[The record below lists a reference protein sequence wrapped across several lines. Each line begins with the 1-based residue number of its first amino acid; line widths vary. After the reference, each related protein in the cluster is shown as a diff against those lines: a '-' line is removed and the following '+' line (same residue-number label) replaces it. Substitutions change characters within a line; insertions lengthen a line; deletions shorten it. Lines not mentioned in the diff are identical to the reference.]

1 MKNCFLKYGFG
12 ILGFCLTACS
22 ESEIDLSSI
31 PTIDTEYTLPQ
42 GKSDADDRIV
52 NTYEKYGTYILY
64 EFTEADMKWMQS
76 DVHNDWR
83 DYRYTPAQTE
93 YVGIIMDC
101 LEDYVFRFYPEPF
114 LARALPYKIF
124 LTATLSQDGLFADM
138 RILSSQM
145 VISNCS
151 EVINTL
157 LETEAGRIAFK
168 NKIQSTFWASWIG
181 MFSIPKEFYE
191 VSGYLTVASANPS
204 DWNYARTLGFVANA
218 DGTEWST
225 KDPWPNSTL
234 NNQSDLQ
241 AYLVGMRNRTSED
254 WAEDLTYPLVKE
266 KYDILRTYFQD
277 QFGFDIQA
285 IGDANRTE

>member
-1 MKNCFLKYGFG
+1 MKKSFLKYGFVT
-12 ILGFCLTACS
+12 LGFCLAACS
-22 ESEIDLSSI
+22 ESEIDPSSI
-31 PTIDTEYTLPQ
+31 PTIEAEYTLPQ

-52 NTYEKYGTYILY
+52 NAHEKYGTYILY

-76 DVHNDWR
+76 DVHGYWKS
-83 DYRYTPAQTE
+83 YEYTPAQTE
-93 YVGIIMDC
+93 YVGRVMDC

-114 LARALPYKIF
+114 LVRALPYKIF
-124 LTATLSQDGLFADM
+124 LTATLSYNEKLMDM
-138 RILSSQM
+138 RILSTQM